1 MCYKNIWKC
10 FETQEIK
17 LRSEQEI
24 DNYSVTTE
32 EQTDLDYVKML
43 ALYERSYKKYKGIEI
58 YTLFEELQVRN
69 IDNRLVHCQREII
82 F

>member
-10 FETQEIK
+10 FETKEIK